1 MKTKLFSRTT
11 MALRYSGSEGPW
23 TKIASGTK
31 ENDSLWT
38 QD

>member
-1 MKTKLFSRTT
+1 MKTKLFSKT
-11 MALRYSGSEGPW
+11 MALRYSGSEDTW

-31 ENDSLWT
+31 ENDFLWT